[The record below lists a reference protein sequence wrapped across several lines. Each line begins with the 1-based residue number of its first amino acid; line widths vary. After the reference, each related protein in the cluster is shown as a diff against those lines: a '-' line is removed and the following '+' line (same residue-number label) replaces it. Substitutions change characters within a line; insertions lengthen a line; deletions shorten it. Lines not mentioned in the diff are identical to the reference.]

1 MLFFF
6 ERRVRRLLLPVFC
19 ILLVSLFFSFVS
31 PTPDVGLKTGLFAT
45 FGFSNFFLFSL
56 STNYFSESLAA
67 NPFAHTWSLGVEEQ
81 IYLVF
86 PIIYW
91 LICFSS
97 SRLTSKVIR
106 YSLYSLSFASLFAFF
121 FLYSENTSMVYFL
134 TFFRLWQILLG
145 SLFYYLYRI
154 GFQTPF
160 SPPVYL
166 ATLYCLFFLD
176 HSWAPYTN
184 IFASFVTALLLLP
197 NHSKSFDYIF
207 LKLPL
212 FTYLGLIS
220 YSLYLWHW
228 PLISLFQWTVGLT
241 KYTLPLYLLLVF
253 SLSIFSY
260 HYIELPFKTFKSYLS
275 GLKAVFV
282 AFSSS
287 IFVSSL
293 IFGLSRLSLYR
304 SLLSLKLLH

>member
-1 MLFFF
+1 M
-6 ERRVRRLLLPVFC
+6 
-19 ILLVSLFFSFVS
+19 
-31 PTPDVGLKTGLFAT
+31 KTGLFAT
-45 FGFSNFFLFSL
+45 FGFSNFFFSL

-81 IYLVF
+81 VYLVF

-166 ATLYCLFFLD
+166 ATLYCLFFWIILG
-176 HSWAPYTN
+176 HLIPIY
-184 IFASFVTALLLLP
+184 LLVSSQRCYYCQIIL
-197 NHSKSFDYIF
+197 N
-207 LKLPL
+207 
-212 FTYLGLIS
+212 
-220 YSLYLWHW
+220 
-228 PLISLFQWTVGLT
+228 PLII
-241 KYTLPLYLLLVF
+241 Y
-253 SLSIFSY
+253 
-260 HYIELPFKTFKSYLS
+260 
-275 GLKAVFV
+275 
-282 AFSSS
+282 FSS
-287 IFVSSL
+287 FR
-293 IFGLSRLSLYR
+293 F
-304 SLLSLKLLH
+304 LLT